1 MLKILALSLALTLVL
16 EELFALLWGLRGR
29 RELGTVAL
37 VNVLT
42 NPPVVLLYHTAV
54 GLLGW
59 NAMVVTAVLETA
71 AVLVEWRYY
80 RLCSQ
85 QLRRPFL
92 FALLTNL
99 CSYVTGQLIT
109 LLYNSISPFS

>member
-1 MLKILALSLALTLVL
+1 MLTVLAGSLALTLVL

-29 RELGTVAL
+29 RELTVVAL

-42 NPPVVLLYHTAV
+42 NPPVVFLHHTAV

-59 NAMVVTAVLETA
+59 NAAVVTAVLETA
-71 AVLVEWRYY
+71 AVLVEWRCY

-92 FALLTNL
+92 FALLANALSYGTGCVINL
-99 CSYVTGQLIT
+99 L
-109 LLYNSISPFS
+109 

>member
-1 MLKILALSLALTLVL
+1 MLTSLVMSLALTLAL
-16 EELFALLWGLRGR
+16 EELFALIWGLRGR
-29 RELGTVAL
+29 RELGVVAL

-59 NAMVVTAVLETA
+59 NVAVVTVVLETA
-71 AVLVEWRYY
+71 AVLVEWRCY

-85 QLRRPFL
+85 QLRRPLL
-92 FALLTNL
+92 FALLANVFSYGAGRVINL
-99 CSYVTGQLIT
+99 L
-109 LLYNSISPFS
+109 

>member
-1 MLKILALSLALTLVL
+1 MLTTLAISLALTLAL
-16 EELFALLWGLRGR
+16 EEAFALVWGLRGR

-37 VNVLT
+37 VNLLT
-42 NPPVVLLYHTAV
+42 NPPAVLLYHTAV

-59 NAMVVTAVLETA
+59 SALVMTAVLETA

-85 QLRRPFL
+85 QLRRPLL
-92 FALLTNL
+92 FALLANVFSYGAGRVINL
-99 CSYVTGQLIT
+99 L
-109 LLYNSISPFS
+109 

>member
-1 MLKILALSLALTLVL
+1 MLRILAVSLALTLVL
-16 EELFALLWGLRGR
+16 EEAFALVWGLRGR

-42 NPPVVLLYHTAV
+42 NPLVVLLYHTAV

-59 NAMVVTAVLETA
+59 NALAVTAALETA
-71 AVLVEWRYY
+71 AVLAEWRYY

-85 QLRRPFL
+85 QLRRPLL
-92 FALLTNL
+92 FALLANGFSYGAGQMINL
-99 CSYVTGQLIT
+99 L
-109 LLYNSISPFS
+109 

>member
-1 MLKILALSLALTLVL
+1 MLTTLAISLALTLVL
-16 EELFALLWGLRGR
+16 EEAFALVWGLRGR

-42 NPPVVLLYHTAV
+42 NPPVVFLHHTAV

-59 NAMVVTAVLETA
+59 NAAVVTAVLETA

-92 FALLTNL
+92 FALLANALSYGTGCVINL
-99 CSYVTGQLIT
+99 L
-109 LLYNSISPFS
+109 

>member
-1 MLKILALSLALTLVL
+1 MVMSLALTLVL
-16 EELFALLWGLRGR
+16 EELFALLWDLRGR

-42 NPPVVLLYHTAV
+42 KPPVVFLHHAAV

-59 NAMVVTAVLETA
+59 NAAVVTAVLETA

-92 FALLTNL
+92 FALLANALSYGTGCVINL
-99 CSYVTGQLIT
+99 L
-109 LLYNSISPFS
+109 

>member
-1 MLKILALSLALTLVL
+1 MLISLVMSLALTLVL
-16 EELFALLWGLRGR
+16 EELFALIWGLRER
-29 RELGTVAL
+29 WELGTVAL

-42 NPPVVLLYHTAV
+42 NPPVVFLHHTAI

-59 NAMVVTAVLETA
+59 NALAVTVVLETA

-80 RLCSQ
+80 RLCSE

-92 FALLTNL
+92 FALLANVLSYGTGCVINL
-99 CSYVTGQLIT
+99 
-109 LLYNSISPFS
+109 LL

>member
-1 MLKILALSLALTLVL
+1 MLTTLAISLALTLAL
-16 EELFALLWGLRGR
+16 EEAFALVWGLRGR

-37 VNVLT
+37 VNLLT

-59 NAMVVTAVLETA
+59 NALAVTAALETA

-85 QLRRPFL
+85 QLRRPLL
-92 FALLTNL
+92 FALLANAFSYGAGRVINL
-99 CSYVTGQLIT
+99 L
-109 LLYNSISPFS
+109 

>member
-1 MLKILALSLALTLVL
+1 MSLGLTLVL
-16 EELFALLWGLRGR
+16 EEAFALVWGLRGR

-42 NPPVVLLYHTAV
+42 NPPVVFLHHTAV

-59 NAMVVTAVLETA
+59 NAAVVTAVLETA

-85 QLRRPFL
+85 QLRRPLL
-92 FALLTNL
+92 FALLANGF
-99 CSYVTGQLIT
+99 SYGAGQLIN
-109 LLYNSISPFS
+109 LL

>member
-1 MLKILALSLALTLVL
+1 MLTVLAGSLALTLVL

-29 RELGTVAL
+29 RELTVVAL

-59 NAMVVTAVLETA
+59 NAAVVTAVLETA
-71 AVLVEWRYY
+71 AVLVEWRCY

-92 FALLTNL
+92 FALLANALSYGTGCVINL
-99 CSYVTGQLIT
+99 L
-109 LLYNSISPFS
+109 

>member
-1 MLKILALSLALTLVL
+1 MLASLVMSLALALVL
-16 EELFALLWGLRGR
+16 EELFALLWDLRGR

-42 NPPVVLLYHTAV
+42 NPPVVFLHHTAV

-59 NAMVVTAVLETA
+59 NAAVVTAVLETA

-92 FALLTNL
+92 FALLANALSYGTGCVINL
-99 CSYVTGQLIT
+99 L
-109 LLYNSISPFS
+109 